1 MFISRWLY
9 VAALFLPALAAGAG
23 TTPVPAQP
31 SGSTPVPITS
41 PNAEGLIHLDV
52 VVTDSGGRPVAGL
65 SRNHFSVVDAS
76 QPEPILSFGAFAASQ
91 GSLQSSPPT
100 SVIVLLDTVDV
111 PSAIAAFEQQQ
122 LEQFLRQNGGHL
134 AQPISL
140 LALNDSGLWEV
151 SAPSSDGAALADAL
165 ARRHYRQMLRPLVYG
180 PPGAATA
187 WQQHAPAD
195 RFSNAALENLG
206 AIATAERRVSGRKM
220 LLWIGPRW
228 GIGTGKS
235 PIINDA
241 QTRQKSFDALVWF
254 STLLRDAHI
263 TLYSFSAGPLAPVGT
278 AAAQIEPSDLRAWLR
293 ISSPREMS
301 DNALNRNVLAIA
313 SGGRALPPGMNLA
326 EQIEGC
332 LREANA
338 FYVLSFNPAPARERN
353 EYHDVQIRI
362 DLPGLTA
369 QTATGY
375 YDQPYYSDQPDPAL
389 RGLTVEELHQILETA
404 RGMSDSGLAHRL
416 QHLSLT
422 ERLSTSKLDE
432 WLPQLPGK
440 KSREALTVQADL
452 SAILAPPPADIPAD
466 LPPDSNAQQQ
476 MIARATDYLTHTM
489 GRLPNFYARRAAALY
504 VNTPPAYDGSVQISA
519 AEPIHLINDSNGTVL
534 YRNGSEV
541 VDAKKSRHSR
551 ESGTLSTYGTFGPVL
566 NAVLDNIARHNLA
579 WSRWES
585 RAGGRRAVF
594 RFTVPLSQSH
604 YVIAACCLPDGDG
617 RTMFA
622 RAVGYR
628 GEIAIDPQTGAILRV
643 MISGDLAGIVPLD
656 RSEIVVSYGPVSIG
670 GRTYICPLHSVSFMH
685 SRNVDNWQLWDESF
699 RTWGPWMSM
708 LNDFSFSNYHLFR
721 ANVRM
726 LSGYTPLSDSSPT
739 GQPAP
744 Q

>member
-1 MFISRWLY
+1 MLISRWLY
-9 VAALFLPALAAGAG
+9 VAALFLPALAGAQ
-23 TTPVPAQP
+23 TSRVPAQP
-31 SGSTPVPITS
+31 SGPIPAPTAS

-52 VVTDSGGRPVAGL
+52 VVTDSAGRPVAGL
-65 SRNHFSVVDAS
+65 SRDHFSVLDAS

-91 GSLQSSPPT
+91 SSLQSSPPT

-111 PSAIAAFEQQQ
+111 PSGIAAFEQQQ
-122 LEQFLRQNGGHL
+122 LEQFLRQNGGRL
-134 AQPISL
+134 TQPISL
-140 LALNDSGLWEV
+140 LALNDSGLSEV

-165 ARRHYRQMLRPLVYG
+165 ARHHFTQMLRPLAYG
-180 PPGAATA
+180 HPGAVPA
-187 WQQHAPAD
+187 WQQRAPAD
-195 RFSNAALENLG
+195 RFSNPALENLG

-235 PIINDA
+235 PTINDA

-278 AAAQIEPSDLRAWLR
+278 AAQVEPSDLRAWLR
-293 ISSPREMS
+293 ISSPGEMS

-313 SGGRALPPGMNLA
+313 SGGRALPPAANLA
-326 EQIEGC
+326 EQIEEC

-353 EYHDVQIRI
+353 EYHDLQIRM
-362 DLPGLTA
+362 DLPGFTA

-375 YDQPYYSDQPDPAL
+375 YDQPYYTDQPDPAL
-389 RGLTVEELHQILETA
+389 RRLSVEELRQIVEAA
-404 RGMSDSGLAHRL
+404 RGMSDSGLAHQL

-432 WLPQLPGK
+432 WAPQLPGK
-440 KSREALTVQADL
+440 KSREALTVLADL
-452 SAILAPPPADIPAD
+452 SAILDPPPADILAD
-466 LPPDSNAQQQ
+466 APPDGNAQQQ
-476 MIARATDYLTHTM
+476 MIARATDYLTHTTKT
-489 GRLPNFYARRAAALY
+489 LPNFYARRAAALY
-504 VNTPPAYDGSVQISA
+504 VNTPPAYDGGVQISP
-519 AEPIHLINDSNGTVL
+519 AEPIHLVNDSNGTVL
-534 YRNGSEV
+534 YRNGTEV
-541 VDAKKSRHSR
+541 VDAKKPRHTR

-585 RAGGRRAVF
+585 GAGGHRAVF

-685 SRNVDNWQLWDESF
+685 SRNVDHWQLWDESF

-726 LSGYTPLSDSSPT
+726 LSGYTPLPDSSPT
-739 GQPAP
+739 GQAAP